1 MENNET
7 NVPRII
13 AMANMK
19 GGVGKTTSTIC
30 TAIALNK
37 LGRKVEVRDI
47 DPQGSATLWAAK
59 ARAAGEPLPFDVRT
73 MPPSDPDTWVLIDT
87 PPSQSDLIAAAV
99 DASSLVVLVT
109 TPGPLDLDRMWETA
123 KAIDRPSSVLLTQT
137 RANTVALRDAERFLT
152 DRGLARFD
160 ATIPFKEAL
169 RRSSESGRM
178 PSASGYGLV
187 ANELI
192 EAFNGIE

>member
-59 ARAAGEPLPFDVRT
+59 ARTAGEPLPFDVRVPNAET
-73 MPPSDPDTWVLIDT
+73 
-87 PPSQSDLIAAAV
+87 AAAIRELEAGQGVRFESV
-99 DASSLVVLVT
+99 DSLLA
-109 TPGPLDLDRMWETA
+109 DLNAD
-123 KAIDRPSSVLLTQT
+123 D
-137 RANTVALRDAERFLT
+137 
-152 DRGLARFD
+152 
-160 ATIPFKEAL
+160 
-169 RRSSESGRM
+169 
-178 PSASGYGLV
+178 
-187 ANELI
+187 
-192 EAFNGIE
+192 